1 MQHNHE
7 QGQGKVSRK
16 GTTGLIVVLVAV
28 LILVIWLPPYRWFFL
43 ISLGIGAVV
52 AAILYLWYKYK
63 PVKPEDVDRRP
74 LKLD

>member
-7 QGQGKVSRK
+7 QGQGKVSR

-43 ISLGIGAVV
+43 IMTPDV
-52 AAILYLWYKYK
+52 ILEAN
-63 PVKPEDVDRRP
+63 PRRVGVTVPFADDRR
-74 LKLD
+74 